1 MSSEERKPFEDK
13 SKAEKERIAQ
23 NIVQIQPKT
32 YTERAQE
39 TNYSRILNEEC
50 HEMDDEMGRD
60 QYLDNMIKNCVKS
73 CQSKEDLIKA
83 SFFIIGSNTMVE
95 IGGKE
100 YPPLE
105 ISIVQYNIKDGIQFT
120 YHKFIDA
127 GPIPLGL
134 YLFK

>member
-1 MSSEERKPFEDK
+1 LSPEERKPFEDK

-23 NIVQIQPKT
+23 NIEIQSKT
-32 YTERAQE
+32 YAERAQE
-39 TNYSRILNEEC
+39 TNYSRILSQES
-50 HEMDDEMGRD
+50 HEMDDERGRD
-60 QYLDNMIKNCVKS
+60 QYLDDMIKNCVKT
-73 CQSKEDLIKA
+73 CQSCEDLIKA
-83 SFFIIGSNTMVE
+83 SFFIIGSNTMVRT
-95 IGGKE
+95 GNNE
-100 YPPLE
+100 YLPLE